1 MTTEYKTLFPIP
13 LDVKEALRSGL
24 YACGTTG
31 VGKSDVGMYAA
42 DKLMKEGVI
51 VIVFDPSGDW
61 IERSSIPV
69 YTQPDKNN
77 WTWRGL
83 FGTTSIIFD
92 MSKQTIQQQQEFVEW
107 FCKTLL
113 QVQSE
118 LKPTQRNHY
127 FLIFEEA
134 QVYFP
139 EGCMRAK
146 RYQETVK
153 MMSVGRNKIYQV
165 RFMCITQFSSMID
178 KKAMRYMK
186 QRYFGATDEPN
197 DVEYVTKFFPK
208 KAREFIGSKLQGLVA
223 GQFIYKYGKLTKLI
237 YIEPFST
244 ERLSSPIETPQRPI
258 KNTVEE
264 DRIIKEMAHKKKQHD
279 AAKSL
284 TSLATALLW
293 FIAIIV
299 ALATKP

>member
-1 MTTEYKTLFPIP
+1 MTAEYKTLFPVP

-31 VGKSDVGMYAA
+31 VGKSDIGMYAA

-51 VIVFDPSGDW
+51 VVVFDPSGDW

-83 FGTTSIIFD
+83 FGTTSMIFD
-92 MSKQTIQQQQEFVEW
+92 MSKLTVQQQQEFVEW
-107 FCKTLL
+107 FCKTIM

-118 LKPTQRNHY
+118 LPSAQRNHY

-134 QVYFP
+134 QIYFP

-197 DVEYVTKFFPK
+197 DVEYVQKFFPRK
-208 KAREFIGSKLQGLVA
+208 NREDIGVTVGTLEA
-223 GQFIYKYGKLTKLI
+223 GEFIYKYGKKTKLI
-237 YIEPFST
+237 NIEPFST
-244 ERLSSPIETPQRPI
+244 ERPPTPIETPQRPI

-264 DRIIKEMAHKKKQHD
+264 DRIIKEMSHKKKQQD
-279 AAKSL
+279 AIKSL
-284 TSLATALLW
+284 TSFATALMW
-293 FIAIIV
+293 FIAILI
-299 ALATKP
+299 ALAMKP